1 MPMPLA
7 NEFSALSL
15 PLSPG
20 CCERHATS
28 NSGGG
33 GGSPNSMLISG
44 AVSFTKTDLSAA
56 TAVSVGRP
64 VVRVA
69 TAAATAAAAAAPYL
83 GFQGQRDT
91 LTAAVDTRSLA
102 RSLAAKLDSI
112 SHPRNSFSLP
122 PSLSSNISQVQ
133 KPPCSQTHDQAF
145 SPFLWLMLS

>member
-28 NSGGG
+28 NSGGD

-56 TAVSVGRP
+56 TAVSVGRS

-91 LTAAVDTRSLA
+91 LTAAVDTT
-102 RSLAAKLDSI
+102 SLAAKLDSI